1 MKLKIIYTDEI
12 CKFAIEPEREGMHAC
27 FNAYA
32 FHVITD
38 TCALVNINF
47 TETVKTNS

>member
-1 MKLKIIYTDEI
+1 MKYANLLSNQKEKE
-12 CKFAIEPEREGMHAC
+12 CMC

-38 TCALVNINF
+38 TCALVSINF